1 MSRNLFPAQAGVI
14 PEKNNMHDFDSSF
27 SRFETVTDAD
37 DAIQKIT
44 LEEVLADTKHIGR
57 DDNSQQQMLKR
68 AGP

>member
-1 MSRNLFPAQAGVI
+1 
-14 PEKNNMHDFDSSF
+14 MHDFDSSF